1 MGGPVQQR
9 YHVLER
15 RKRMSRVTVLGGGG
29 AVGSIATKT
38 LASSGVFSDITVAD
52 INMAAARNTVKEAK
66 GANVTAVQL
75 DAESPDSIREAI
87 AGSAVVLN
95 CVGPFYKYGP
105 AILKTMI
112 GAGIGYVDICDDF
125 DATEAL
131 LAMDEKAKKAGV
143 SALIGMGSSPGV
155 ANVLVRFCADSLLD
169 QVESVD
175 IYHAHGGEKI
185 EGAAVVKHR
194 IHSMKMDIP
203 MFLNGQF
210 TTVKLFEKSGRALE
224 EEADFQN
231 VGTYRVYAYPHPET
245 ITLPRYLK
253 GVKRVT
259 NLGLVLP
266 PAYAEL
272 IKGMVKLGV
281 TDEEP
286 IEVQGRKVV
295 PLEFAVAFILAQ
307 RRRLMNEASLTE
319 PMGCLKIVVKGYKD
333 GGKNTYVFS
342 MSSRGQGMGEGT
354 GIPAAIGAMI
364 MATGKIKEKG
374 VLPPEAC
381 VNPMDLLE
389 LAKTKVE
396 AAGGKG
402 FPITIEHTDKDG
414 KSQIVNLFG

>member
-1 MGGPVQQR
+1 
-9 YHVLER
+9 
-15 RKRMSRVTVLGGGG
+15 MSRVTVLGGGG

-38 LASSGVFSDITVAD
+38 LASSGVFSDITIAD
-52 INMAAARNTVKEAK
+52 INMAAAEKTVKEAK
-66 GANVTAVQL
+66 GANVTAVEFS
-75 DAESPDSIREAI
+75 AERPDSIRKAI
-87 AGSAVVLN
+87 TGSAVVLN

-105 AILKTMI
+105 AILKTVI
-112 GAGIGYVDICDDF
+112 GARINYVDVCDDF
-125 DATEAL
+125 DATEVL
-131 LAMDEKAKKAGV
+131 LAMDEQAKKAGV

-155 ANVLVRFCADSLLD
+155 ANVLVRFCASSLLD
-169 QVESVD
+169 EVESVD

-194 IHSMKMDIP
+194 IHSMKMGIP

-210 TTVKLFEKSGRALE
+210 TTVKLFEESGRALE
-224 EEADFQN
+224 EDTEFQN
-231 VGTYRVYAYPHPET
+231 VGAYRVYAYPHPET
-245 ITLPRYLK
+245 ITLPHYLK

-272 IKGMVKLGV
+272 IKGAVRLGI

-286 IEVQGRKVV
+286 IGIQGRKVT

-307 RRRLMNEASLTE
+307 REKLMKQAGITE

-333 GGKNTYVFS
+333 GGRSTYIFS

-354 GIPAAIGAMI
+354 GIPAAIGAII

-381 VNPMDLLE
+381 VNPRDLLE
-389 LAKTKVE
+389 LAKTKVK

-402 FPITIEHTDKDG
+402 FPITIEHIGKDG
-414 KSQIVNLFG
+414 KSQTLNLFG

>member
-1 MGGPVQQR
+1 
-9 YHVLER
+9 
-15 RKRMSRVTVLGGGG
+15 MSKITVLGGGG
-29 AVGSIATKT
+29 TVGSIATKT
-38 LASSGVFSDITVAD
+38 LASSGVFSEVVVAD
-52 INMAAARNTVKEAK
+52 INAAARTAVKEAS
-66 GANVTAVQL
+66 GAKLTAIEF
-75 DAESPDSIREAI
+75 DAGNAESIRKAV

-105 AILKTMI
+105 VILKAVI
-112 GAGIGYVDICDDF
+112 GTGINYVDVCDDF

-131 LAMDEKAKKAGV
+131 LAMDEEAKKAGV

-169 QVESVD
+169 EVEAVD
-175 IYHAHGGEKI
+175 IYHAHGGEQT
-185 EGAAVVKHR
+185 EGPAVVKHR

-203 MFLNGQF
+203 VFLDGQF
-210 TTVKLFEKSGRALE
+210 KTIRLFEDSGKALE
-224 EEADFQN
+224 EEAEFQN

-245 ITLPRYLK
+245 ITLPHYLK

-272 IKGMVKLGV
+272 IKGMVRLGV

-286 IEVQGRKVV
+286 VEIQGQKVV
-295 PLEFAVAFILAQ
+295 PLEFAVAFLLAQ
-307 RRRLMNEASLTE
+307 RKRLMKKAGIAG

-333 GGKNTYVFS
+333 GGRNTYIFS

-364 MATGKIKEKG
+364 MATGKIKGEG

-389 LAKTKVE
+389 LAKTSVK
-396 AAGGKG
+396 ASGGKG
-402 FPITIEHTDKDG
+402 FPIAIEHIDSHG
-414 KSQIVNLFG
+414 KSQMVNLFG

>member
-1 MGGPVQQR
+1 
-9 YHVLER
+9 
-15 RKRMSRVTVLGGGG
+15 MSRVTVLGGGG

-38 LASSGVFSDITVAD
+38 LASSGVFSDILVAD
-52 INMAAARNTVKEAK
+52 INMAAARKVVKEAT
-66 GANVTAVQL
+66 GAKLTAL
-75 DAESPDSIREAI
+75 DFDAESPESIRKAI

-105 AILKTMI
+105 NILKTVI
-112 GAGIGYVDICDDF
+112 EAGTKYVDVCDDF
-125 DATEAL
+125 DATEAF
-131 LAMDEKAKKAGV
+131 LAMDEEAKKAGV

-155 ANVLVRFCADSLLD
+155 ANVLVRFCVDSLLD
-169 QVESVD
+169 QVEAVD
-175 IYHAHGGEKI
+175 IYHAHGGEKV

-203 MFLNGQF
+203 MFLDGQF
-210 TTVKLFEKSGRALE
+210 TTVKLFEDSGKVLE
-224 EEADFQN
+224 EETEFQN

-245 ITLPRYLK
+245 MTLPHYLK

-272 IKGMVKLGV
+272 IKGTVRLGI

-286 IEVQGRKVV
+286 VEVQGQKVI

-307 RRRLMNEASLTE
+307 RKGLMKEAGITE

-333 GGKNTYVFS
+333 GGKNTHIFS

-354 GIPAAIGAMI
+354 GIPAAIGAIM

-389 LAKTKVE
+389 LAKTKVQA
-396 AAGGKG
+396 AAGRG
-402 FPITIEHTDKDG
+402 FPITIEHIDKDG
-414 KSQIVNLFG
+414 KSQMLDLFG